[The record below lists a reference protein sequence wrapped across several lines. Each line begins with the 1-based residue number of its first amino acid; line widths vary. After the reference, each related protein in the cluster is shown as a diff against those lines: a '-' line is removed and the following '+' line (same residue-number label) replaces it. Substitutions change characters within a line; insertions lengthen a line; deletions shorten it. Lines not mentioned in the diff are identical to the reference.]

1 MNKSFL
7 IKYASLAVNIGVNIQ
22 KDNILVILAVNIGVN
37 IQKDNILVISSP
49 IETAEFARLITE
61 EAYKSGAKDVIVHYG
76 DQKLTKIKLENSS
89 LETISNIPEWQ
100 AESYNYYARQ
110 EACFI
115 SISASDPDGLKGVPV
130 EKIGAS
136 QKARTSALKEYFDN
150 SMSNKC
156 RWCVLSVP
164 TLSWAKK
171 VFPKVSDDEAM
182 ESLWDV
188 IFKTVRVDTENPV
201 NAWKKHNAYLEE
213 KIKFMNNNNFKSVH
227 LKSANGT
234 DLNIELP
241 EGHIWAGGSEG
252 DVNGIPFNAN
262 IPTEEVFTLPKKTGV
277 NGIVYSSKPLSYG
290 GNLID
295 NFSITFK
302 DGKAIDFTAE
312 TGYDVLKQMLES
324 DEGAK
329 YLGEV
334 AFVPYNSPISN
345 SKLIFFNTLFD
356 ENAACHLAF
365 GRAYESCVKDADKY
379 SEEELEKIGVNNS
392 IIHVDFMI
400 GTSDLEVTGINENGE
415 TIQIFSNG
423 NWAF

>member
-7 IKYASLAVNIGVNIQ
+7 IKYAS
-22 KDNILVILAVNIGVN
+22 LAVNIGVN

-201 NAWKKHNAYLEE
+201 NAWEKHNAYLEE

-356 ENAACHLAF
+356 ENTACHLAF

-392 IIHVDFMI
+392 VIHVDFMI

>member
-1 MNKSFL
+1 MNNDLLK
-7 IKYASLAVNIGVNIQ
+7 KYASLAVNT
-22 KDNILVILAVNIGVN
+22 GVN

-49 IETAEFARLITE
+49 IETAEFARLIAE
-61 EAYKSGAKDVIVHYG
+61 EAYKAGAKDVIVHYG

-89 LETISNIPEWQ
+89 LETIADYPDWM
-100 AESYNYYARQ
+100 AEGYNYYARQ
-110 EACFI
+110 GACFI
-115 SISASDPDGLKGVPV
+115 SIAASDPDGLKGIPV
-130 EKIGAS
+130 EKIGTS
-136 QKARTSALKEYFDN
+136 QKARTSALKEYYDN

-171 VFPKVSDDEAM
+171 VFPNASDDEAM
-182 ESLWDV
+182 KSLWDV

-201 NAWKKHNAYLEE
+201 KAWEKHNAYLEE
-213 KIKFMNNNNFKSVH
+213 KIKFMNDNNFKSVH
-227 LKSANGT
+227 LKSVNGT

-252 DVNGIPFNAN
+252 DVNGIAFNAN
-262 IPTEEVFTLPKKTGV
+262 MPTEEVFTLPKKTGV
-277 NGIVYSSKPLSYG
+277 NGVVYSSKPLSYG

-302 DGKAIDFTAE
+302 DGKVVDFTAE
-312 TGYDVLKQMLES
+312 TGYDVLKQMLDS

-334 AFVPYNSPISN
+334 AFVPYDSPISN

-365 GRAYESCVKDADKY
+365 GRAYESCIKDADKY

-392 IIHVDFMI
+392 VIHVDFMI
-400 GTSDLEVTGINENGE
+400 GTKDLEITGVNKNGE
-415 TIQIFSNG
+415 TIQIFTNG
-423 NWAF
+423 NWVN

>member
-7 IKYASLAVNIGVNIQ
+7 IKYAS
-22 KDNILVILAVNIGVN
+22 LAVNIGVN

-115 SISASDPDGLKGVPV
+115 SISASDPYGLKGVPV

-392 IIHVDFMI
+392 VIHVDFMI
-400 GTSDLEVTGINENGE
+400 GTSDLEITGINKNGE
-415 TIQIFSNG
+415 AIQIFSNG

>member
-7 IKYASLAVNIGVNIQ
+7 IKYAS
-22 KDNILVILAVNIGVN
+22 LAVNIGVN

-329 YLGEV
+329 YLGEA

-392 IIHVDFMI
+392 VIHVDFMI
-400 GTSDLEVTGINENGE
+400 GTSDLEITGINKNGE

>member
-1 MNKSFL
+1 M
-7 IKYASLAVNIGVNIQ
+7 
-22 KDNILVILAVNIGVN
+22 AVNIGVN

-201 NAWKKHNAYLEE
+201 NAWEKHNAYLEE

-241 EGHIWAGGSEG
+241 EGHIWAGGSER

-262 IPTEEVFTLPKKTGV
+262 MPTEEVFTLPKKTGV

>member
-7 IKYASLAVNIGVNIQ
+7 IKYAS
-22 KDNILVILAVNIGVN
+22 LAVNIGVN

-392 IIHVDFMI
+392 VIHVDFMI
-400 GTSDLEVTGINENGE
+400 GTSDLEITGINKNGK

-423 NWAF
+423 NKKKKK

>member
-7 IKYASLAVNIGVNIQ
+7 IKYAS
-22 KDNILVILAVNIGVN
+22 LAVNIGVN

-201 NAWKKHNAYLEE
+201 NAWEKHNAYLEE

-365 GRAYESCVKDADKY
+365 GRAYESCVKDTDKY

-392 IIHVDFMI
+392 VIHVDFMI
-400 GTSDLEVTGINENGE
+400 GTSDLEITGINKNGE

>member
-7 IKYASLAVNIGVNIQ
+7 IKYAS
-22 KDNILVILAVNIGVN
+22 LAVNIGVN

-356 ENAACHLAF
+356 ENATCHLAF

-392 IIHVDFMI
+392 VIHVDFMI
-400 GTSDLEVTGINENGE
+400 GTSDLEITGINKNGE
-415 TIQIFSNG
+415 AIQIFSNG

>member
-1 MNKSFL
+1 MDKNLLK
-7 IKYASLAVNIGVNIQ
+7 KYAMLAVNTGVNIK
-22 KDNILVILAVNIGVN
+22 KDNILVIT
-37 IQKDNILVISSP
+37 SP
-49 IETAEFARLITE
+49 IETAEFARLIAK
-61 EAYKSGAKDVIVHYG
+61 EAYNFGAKEVIVHYS
-76 DQKLTKIKLENSS
+76 DQQLTKIKLENSS
-89 LETISNIPEWQ
+89 LETISDYPSWM
-100 AESYNYYARQ
+100 AEGYNYYARQ
-110 EACFI
+110 GACFI
-115 SISASDPDGLKGVPV
+115 SIAASDPDGLKGVSV
-130 EKIGAS
+130 EKIGES
-136 QKARTSALKEYFDN
+136 QKARTTALKEYYDN

-171 VFPKVSDDEAM
+171 VFPNLSDEKAL

-188 IFKTVRVDTENPV
+188 IFKTVRVDTKDPIKAWEN
-201 NAWKKHNAYLEE
+201 HNAYLEE
-213 KIKFMNNNNFKSVH
+213 KIKFMNDNNFKSVH
-227 LKSANGT
+227 LKSSNGT

-241 EGHIWAGGSEG
+241 EGHIWAGGSEE
-252 DVNGIPFNAN
+252 DVKGIPFNAN
-262 IPTEEVFTLPKKTGV
+262 MPTEEIFTLPKKTGV

-302 DGKAIDFTAE
+302 DGRAIDFTAE
-312 TGYDVLKQMLES
+312 TGYDILKQMLES

-365 GRAYESCVKDADKY
+365 GRAYESCVKNADKY
-379 SEEELEKIGVNNS
+379 SEEELEKMGVNNS
-392 IIHVDFMI
+392 VIHVDFMI
-400 GTSDLEVTGINENGE
+400 GTSDLEITGINKNGE
-415 TIQIFSNG
+415 TIKIFSNG

>member
-7 IKYASLAVNIGVNIQ
+7 IKYAS
-22 KDNILVILAVNIGVN
+22 LAVNIGVN

-392 IIHVDFMI
+392 VIHVDFMI
-400 GTSDLEVTGINENGE
+400 GTSDLEITGINKNGE
-415 TIQIFSNG
+415 AIQIFSNG
-423 NWAF
+423 SWAF

>member
-7 IKYASLAVNIGVNIQ
+7 IKYAS
-22 KDNILVILAVNIGVN
+22 LAVNIGVN

-89 LETISNIPEWQ
+89 LETISNILEWQ

-201 NAWKKHNAYLEE
+201 NAWEKHNAYLEE

-241 EGHIWAGGSEG
+241 EGHIWAGGSER

-262 IPTEEVFTLPKKTGV
+262 MPTEEVFTLPKKTGV

>member
-1 MNKSFL
+1 MDKNLLK
-7 IKYASLAVNIGVNIQ
+7 KYAMLAVNTGVNIK
-22 KDNILVILAVNIGVN
+22 KDNILVIT
-37 IQKDNILVISSP
+37 SP
-49 IETAEFARLITE
+49 IETAEFARLIAK
-61 EAYKSGAKDVIVHYG
+61 EAYNFGAKEVIVHYS
-76 DQKLTKIKLENSS
+76 DQQLTKIKLENSS
-89 LETISNIPEWQ
+89 LETISDYPSWM
-100 AESYNYYARQ
+100 AEGYNYYARQ
-110 EACFI
+110 GACFI
-115 SISASDPDGLKGVPV
+115 SIAASDPDGLKGVSV
-130 EKIGAS
+130 EKIGES
-136 QKARTSALKEYFDN
+136 QKARTTALKEYYDN

-171 VFPKVSDDEAM
+171 IFPNLSDEKAL

-188 IFKTVRVDTENPV
+188 IFKTVRVDTKDPIKAWEN
-201 NAWKKHNAYLEE
+201 HNAYLEE
-213 KIKFMNNNNFKSVH
+213 KIKFMNENNFKSVH
-227 LKSANGT
+227 LKSSNGT

-241 EGHIWAGGSEG
+241 EGHIWAGGSEE
-252 DVNGIPFNAN
+252 DVKGIPFNAN
-262 IPTEEVFTLPKKTGV
+262 MPTEEIFTLPKKTGV

-302 DGKAIDFTAE
+302 DGRAIDFTAE
-312 TGYDVLKQMLES
+312 TGYDILKQMLES

-365 GRAYESCVKDADKY
+365 GRAYESCVKNADKY
-379 SEEELEKIGVNNS
+379 SEEELEKMGVNNS
-392 IIHVDFMI
+392 VIHVDFMI
-400 GTSDLEVTGINENGE
+400 GTSDLEITGINKNGE
-415 TIQIFSNG
+415 TIKIFSNG

>member
-7 IKYASLAVNIGVNIQ
+7 IKYAS
-22 KDNILVILAVNIGVN
+22 LAVNIGVN

-302 DGKAIDFTAE
+302 DGKAIDFTAV
-312 TGYDVLKQMLES
+312 TGYHVLKQMLES

-392 IIHVDFMI
+392 VIHVDFMI
-400 GTSDLEVTGINENGE
+400 GTSDLEITGINKNGE
-415 TIQIFSNG
+415 AIQIFSNG

>member
-7 IKYASLAVNIGVNIQ
+7 IKYAS
-22 KDNILVILAVNIGVN
+22 LAVNIGVN

-201 NAWKKHNAYLEE
+201 NSWEKHNAYLEE

-241 EGHIWAGGSEG
+241 EGHIWAGGSER

-262 IPTEEVFTLPKKTGV
+262 MPTEEVFTLPKKTGV

-334 AFVPYNSPISN
+334 AFVPYNSHISN

>member
-22 KDNILVILAVNIGVN
+22 KDNILI
-37 IQKDNILVISSP
+37 ISSP

-201 NAWKKHNAYLEE
+201 NAWEKHNAYLEE

-392 IIHVDFMI
+392 VIHVDFMI

>member
-1 MNKSFL
+1 MDKNLLK
-7 IKYASLAVNIGVNIQ
+7 KYAMLAVNTGVNIK
-22 KDNILVILAVNIGVN
+22 KDNILVIT
-37 IQKDNILVISSP
+37 SP
-49 IETAEFARLITE
+49 IETAEFARLIAK
-61 EAYKSGAKDVIVHYG
+61 EAYNFGAKEVIVHYS
-76 DQKLTKIKLENSS
+76 DQQLTKIKLENSS
-89 LETISNIPEWQ
+89 LETISDYPSWM
-100 AESYNYYARQ
+100 AEGYNYYARQ
-110 EACFI
+110 GACFI
-115 SISASDPDGLKGVPV
+115 SIAASDPDGLKGVSV
-130 EKIGAS
+130 EKIGES
-136 QKARTSALKEYFDN
+136 QKARTTALKEYYDN

-171 VFPKVSDDEAM
+171 VFPNLSDEKAL

-188 IFKTVRVDTENPV
+188 IFKTVRVDTKDPIKAWEN
-201 NAWKKHNAYLEE
+201 HNAYLEE
-213 KIKFMNNNNFKSVH
+213 KIKFMNDNNFKSVH
-227 LKSANGT
+227 LKSSNGT

-241 EGHIWAGGSEG
+241 EGHIWAGGSEE
-252 DVNGIPFNAN
+252 DVKGIPFNAN
-262 IPTEEVFTLPKKTGV
+262 MPTEEIFTLPKKTGV

-295 NFSITFK
+295 NFSITFE
-302 DGKAIDFTAE
+302 DGRAIDFTAE
-312 TGYDVLKQMLES
+312 TGYDILKQMLES

-365 GRAYESCVKDADKY
+365 GRAYESCVKNADKY
-379 SEEELEKIGVNNS
+379 SEEELEKMGVNNS
-392 IIHVDFMI
+392 VIHFMI
-400 GTSDLEVTGINENGE
+400 GTSDLEITGINKNGE
-415 TIQIFSNG
+415 TIKIFSNG

>member
-7 IKYASLAVNIGVNIQ
+7 IKYAS
-22 KDNILVILAVNIGVN
+22 LAVNIGVN

-201 NAWKKHNAYLEE
+201 NAWEKHNAYLEE

-262 IPTEEVFTLPKKTGV
+262 IPNEEVFTLPKKTGV

-392 IIHVDFMI
+392 VIHVDFMI

>member
-1 MNKSFL
+1 MDKNLLK
-7 IKYASLAVNIGVNIQ
+7 KYAKLAVNTGVNIQ
-22 KDNILVILAVNIGVN
+22 KDNILVIT
-37 IQKDNILVISSP
+37 SP
-49 IETAEFARLITE
+49 IETAEFARLIAE
-61 EAYKSGAKDVIVHYG
+61 EAYKAGAKDVVVHYC
-76 DQKLTKIKLENSS
+76 DQQLTKIKLENSS
-89 LETISNIPEWQ
+89 LETIADYPAWM
-100 AESYNYYARQ
+100 AEGYNYYARQ
-110 EACFI
+110 GACFI
-115 SISASDPDGLKGVPV
+115 SIAASDPDGLKGVSV
-130 EKIGAS
+130 DKIGTS
-136 QKARTSALKEYFDN
+136 QKARTTALKEYYDN

-171 VFPKVSDDEAM
+171 VFPNVSDEEAM
-182 ESLWDV
+182 ESLWNV

-201 NAWKKHNAYLEE
+201 NAWEKHNAYLEE
-213 KIKFMNNNNFKSVH
+213 KIKFMNDNNFKSVH
-227 LKSANGT
+227 LKSSNGT

-252 DVNGIPFNAN
+252 DVKGIPFNAN
-262 IPTEEVFTLPKKTGV
+262 MPTEEVFTLPKKTGV
-277 NGIVYSSKPLSYG
+277 NGVVYSSKPLSYG

-302 DGKAIDFTAE
+302 DGKAVDFTAE
-312 TGYDVLKQMLES
+312 TGYDVLKQMLDS
-324 DEGAK
+324 DEGSK

-334 AFVPYNSPISN
+334 AFVPYDSPISN

-392 IIHVDFMI
+392 VIHVDFMI
-400 GTSDLEVTGINENGE
+400 GTSDLEITGINKNGE

>member
-7 IKYASLAVNIGVNIQ
+7 IKYAS
-22 KDNILVILAVNIGVN
+22 LAVNIGVN

-392 IIHVDFMI
+392 VIHVDFMI
-400 GTSDLEVTGINENGE
+400 GTSDLEITVINKNGE
-415 TIQIFSNG
+415 AIQIFSNG

>member
-7 IKYASLAVNIGVNIQ
+7 IKYAS
-22 KDNILVILAVNIGVN
+22 LAVNIGVN

-345 SKLIFFNTLFD
+345 SKLIFINTLFD

-392 IIHVDFMI
+392 VIHVDFMI
-400 GTSDLEVTGINENGE
+400 GTSDLEITGINKNGE
-415 TIQIFSNG
+415 AIQIFSNG

>member
-7 IKYASLAVNIGVNIQ
+7 IKYAS
-22 KDNILVILAVNIGVN
+22 LAVNIGVN

-150 SMSNKC
+150 LLSNKC

-392 IIHVDFMI
+392 VIHVDFMI
-400 GTSDLEVTGINENGE
+400 GTSDLEITGINKNGE
-415 TIQIFSNG
+415 AIQIFSNG

>member
-7 IKYASLAVNIGVNIQ
+7 IKYAS
-22 KDNILVILAVNIGVN
+22 LAVNIGVN

-365 GRAYESCVKDADKY
+365 GRAYESCVKDADK
-379 SEEELEKIGVNNS
+379 
-392 IIHVDFMI
+392 
-400 GTSDLEVTGINENGE
+400 
-415 TIQIFSNG
+415 
-423 NWAF
+423 

>member
-7 IKYASLAVNIGVNIQ
+7 IKYAS
-22 KDNILVILAVNIGVN
+22 LAVNIGVN

-201 NAWKKHNAYLEE
+201 NAWEKHNAYLEE

-392 IIHVDFMI
+392 VIHVDFMI
-400 GTSDLEVTGINENGE
+400 GTSDLKITGINKNGE

>member
-1 MNKSFL
+1 MDKNLLK
-7 IKYASLAVNIGVNIQ
+7 KYAMLAVNTGVNIK
-22 KDNILVILAVNIGVN
+22 KDNILVIT
-37 IQKDNILVISSP
+37 SP
-49 IETAEFARLITE
+49 IETAEFARLIAK
-61 EAYKSGAKDVIVHYG
+61 EAYNFGAKEVIVHYS
-76 DQKLTKIKLENSS
+76 DQQLTKIKLENSS
-89 LETISNIPEWQ
+89 LETISDYPSWM
-100 AESYNYYARQ
+100 AEGYNYYARQ
-110 EACFI
+110 GACFI
-115 SISASDPDGLKGVPV
+115 SIAASDPDGLKGVSV
-130 EKIGAS
+130 EKIGES
-136 QKARTSALKEYFDN
+136 QKARTTALKEYYDN

-171 VFPKVSDDEAM
+171 VFPNLSDEKAL

-188 IFKTVRVDTENPV
+188 IFKTVRVDTKDPIKAWEN
-201 NAWKKHNAYLEE
+201 HNAYLEE
-213 KIKFMNNNNFKSVH
+213 KIKFMNENNFKSVH
-227 LKSANGT
+227 LKSSNGT

-241 EGHIWAGGSEG
+241 EGHIWAGGSEE
-252 DVNGIPFNAN
+252 DVKGIPFNAN
-262 IPTEEVFTLPKKTGV
+262 MPTEEIFTLPKKTGV

-302 DGKAIDFTAE
+302 DGRAIDFTAE
-312 TGYDVLKQMLES
+312 TGYDILKQMLES

-365 GRAYESCVKDADKY
+365 GRAYESCVKNADKY
-379 SEEELEKIGVNNS
+379 SEEELEKMGVNNS
-392 IIHVDFMI
+392 VIHVDFMI
-400 GTSDLEVTGINENGE
+400 GTSDLEITGINKNGE
-415 TIQIFSNG
+415 TIKIFSNG
-423 NWAF
+423 NWTF

>member
-7 IKYASLAVNIGVNIQ
+7 IKYAS
-22 KDNILVILAVNIGVN
+22 LAVNIGVN

-312 TGYDVLKQMLES
+312 TGYDVLKQMLDS

-334 AFVPYNSPISN
+334 AFVPYDSPISN

-392 IIHVDFMI
+392 VIHVDFMI
-400 GTSDLEVTGINENGE
+400 GTSDLEITGINKNGE

>member
-7 IKYASLAVNIGVNIQ
+7 IKYAS
-22 KDNILVILAVNIGVN
+22 LAVNIGVN

-201 NAWKKHNAYLEE
+201 NAWEKHNAYLEE
-213 KIKFMNNNNFKSVH
+213 KIKFMNDNNFKSVH

-392 IIHVDFMI
+392 VIHVDFMI
-400 GTSDLEVTGINENGE
+400 GTSDLEITGINKSGE
-415 TIQIFSNG
+415 TVQIFSNG

>member
-7 IKYASLAVNIGVNIQ
+7 IKYAS
-22 KDNILVILAVNIGVN
+22 LAVNIGVN

-136 QKARTSALKEYFDN
+136 QKARTSALKDYFDN

-392 IIHVDFMI
+392 VIHVDFMI
-400 GTSDLEVTGINENGE
+400 GTSDLEITGINKNGE

>member
-7 IKYASLAVNIGVNIQ
+7 IKYAS
-22 KDNILVILAVNIGVN
+22 LAVNIGVN

-201 NAWKKHNAYLEE
+201 NAWEKHNAYLEE

-241 EGHIWAGGSEG
+241 EGHIWAGGSER

-262 IPTEEVFTLPKKTGV
+262 MPTEEVFTLPKKTGV

-312 TGYDVLKQMLES
+312 TGYNVLKQMLES

>member
-1 MNKSFL
+1 MDKNLLK
-7 IKYASLAVNIGVNIQ
+7 KYAMLAVNTGVNIK
-22 KDNILVILAVNIGVN
+22 KDNILVIT
-37 IQKDNILVISSP
+37 SP
-49 IETAEFARLITE
+49 IETAEFARLIAK
-61 EAYKSGAKDVIVHYG
+61 EAYNFGAKEVIVHYS
-76 DQKLTKIKLENSS
+76 DQQLTKIKLENSS
-89 LETISNIPEWQ
+89 LETISDYPSWM
-100 AESYNYYARQ
+100 AEGYNYYARQ
-110 EACFI
+110 GACFI
-115 SISASDPDGLKGVPV
+115 SIAASDPDGLKGVSV
-130 EKIGAS
+130 EKIGES
-136 QKARTSALKEYFDN
+136 QKARTTALKEYYDN

-171 VFPKVSDDEAM
+171 VFPNLSDEKAL

-188 IFKTVRVDTENPV
+188 IFKTVRVDTKDPIKAWEN
-201 NAWKKHNAYLEE
+201 HNAYLEE
-213 KIKFMNNNNFKSVH
+213 KIKFMNENNFKSVH
-227 LKSANGT
+227 LKSSNGT

-241 EGHIWAGGSEG
+241 EGHIWAGGSEE
-252 DVNGIPFNAN
+252 DVKGIPFNAN
-262 IPTEEVFTLPKKTGV
+262 MPTEEIFTLPKKTGV

-295 NFSITFK
+295 NFSITFE
-302 DGKAIDFTAE
+302 DGRAIDFTAE
-312 TGYDVLKQMLES
+312 TGYDILKQMLES

-365 GRAYESCVKDADKY
+365 GRAYESCVKNADKY
-379 SEEELEKIGVNNS
+379 SEEELEKMGVNNS
-392 IIHVDFMI
+392 VIHVDFMI
-400 GTSDLEVTGINENGE
+400 GTSDLEITGINKNGE
-415 TIQIFSNG
+415 TIKIFSNG

>member
-7 IKYASLAVNIGVNIQ
+7 IKYAS
-22 KDNILVILAVNIGVN
+22 LAVNIGVN

-392 IIHVDFMI
+392 VIHVVFMI
-400 GTSDLEVTGINENGE
+400 GTSDLEITGINKNGE
-415 TIQIFSNG
+415 SIQIFSNG

>member
-7 IKYASLAVNIGVNIQ
+7 IKYAS
-22 KDNILVILAVNIGVN
+22 LAVNIGVN

-365 GRAYESCVKDADKY
+365 GRAYESCVKNADKY

-392 IIHVDFMI
+392 VIHVDFMI
-400 GTSDLEVTGINENGE
+400 GTSDLEITGINKNGE
-415 TIQIFSNG
+415 AIQIFSNG

>member
-7 IKYASLAVNIGVNIQ
+7 IKYAS
-22 KDNILVILAVNIGVN
+22 LAVNIGVN

>member
-1 MNKSFL
+1 MDKNLLK
-7 IKYASLAVNIGVNIQ
+7 KYAMLAVNTGVNIK
-22 KDNILVILAVNIGVN
+22 KDNILVIT
-37 IQKDNILVISSP
+37 SP
-49 IETAEFARLITE
+49 IETAEFARLIAK
-61 EAYKSGAKDVIVHYG
+61 EAYNFGAKEVIVHYS
-76 DQKLTKIKLENSS
+76 DQQLTKIKLENSS
-89 LETISNIPEWQ
+89 LETISDYPSWM
-100 AESYNYYARQ
+100 AEGYNYYARQ
-110 EACFI
+110 GACFI
-115 SISASDPDGLKGVPV
+115 SIAASDPDGLKGVSV
-130 EKIGAS
+130 EKISES
-136 QKARTSALKEYFDN
+136 QKARTTALKEYYDN

-171 VFPKVSDDEAM
+171 VFPNLSDEKAL

-188 IFKTVRVDTENPV
+188 IFKTVRVDTKDPIKAWEN
-201 NAWKKHNAYLEE
+201 HNAYLEE
-213 KIKFMNNNNFKSVH
+213 KIKFMNENNFKSVH
-227 LKSANGT
+227 LKSSNGT

-241 EGHIWAGGSEG
+241 EGHIWAGGSEE
-252 DVNGIPFNAN
+252 DVKGIPFNAN
-262 IPTEEVFTLPKKTGV
+262 MPTEEIFTLPKKTGV

-302 DGKAIDFTAE
+302 DGRAKDFTAE
-312 TGYDVLKQMLES
+312 TGYDILKQMLES

-365 GRAYESCVKDADKY
+365 GRAYESCVKNADKY
-379 SEEELEKIGVNNS
+379 SEEELERMGVNNS
-392 IIHVDFMI
+392 VIHVDFMI
-400 GTSDLEVTGINENGE
+400 GTSDLEITGINKNGE
-415 TIQIFSNG
+415 TIKIFSNG

>member
-7 IKYASLAVNIGVNIQ
+7 IKYAS
-22 KDNILVILAVNIGVN
+22 LAVNIGVN

-182 ESLWDV
+182 ESLWGV

-392 IIHVDFMI
+392 VIHVDFMI
-400 GTSDLEVTGINENGE
+400 GTSDLEITGINKNGE

>member
-1 MNKSFL
+1 MDKNLLK
-7 IKYASLAVNIGVNIQ
+7 KYAMLAVNTGVNIK
-22 KDNILVILAVNIGVN
+22 KDNILVIT
-37 IQKDNILVISSP
+37 SP
-49 IETAEFARLITE
+49 IETAEFARLIAK
-61 EAYKSGAKDVIVHYG
+61 EAYNFGAKEVIVHYS
-76 DQKLTKIKLENSS
+76 DQQLTKIKLENSS
-89 LETISNIPEWQ
+89 LETISDYPSWM
-100 AESYNYYARQ
+100 AEGYNYYARQ
-110 EACFI
+110 GACFI
-115 SISASDPDGLKGVPV
+115 SIAASDPDGLKGVSV
-130 EKIGAS
+130 EKIGES
-136 QKARTSALKEYFDN
+136 QKARTTALKEYYDN

-171 VFPKVSDDEAM
+171 VFPNLSDEKAL

-188 IFKTVRVDTENPV
+188 IFKTVRVDTKDPIKAWEN
-201 NAWKKHNAYLEE
+201 HNAYLEE
-213 KIKFMNNNNFKSVH
+213 KIKFMNENNFKSVH
-227 LKSANGT
+227 LKSSNGT

-241 EGHIWAGGSEG
+241 EGHIWAGGSEE
-252 DVNGIPFNAN
+252 DVKGIPFNAN
-262 IPTEEVFTLPKKTGV
+262 MPTEEIFTLPKKTGV

-302 DGKAIDFTAE
+302 DGRAIDFTAE
-312 TGYDVLKQMLES
+312 TGYDILKQMLES

-365 GRAYESCVKDADKY
+365 GRAYESCVKNADKY
-379 SEEELEKIGVNNS
+379 SEEELEKMGVNNS
-392 IIHVDFMI
+392 VIHVDFMI
-400 GTSDLEVTGINENGE
+400 GTSDLEITGINKNGE
-415 TIQIFSNG
+415 TIKIFSNG

>member
-7 IKYASLAVNIGVNIQ
+7 IKYAS
-22 KDNILVILAVNIGVN
+22 LAVNIGVN

-188 IFKTVRVDTENPV
+188 IFKTVRFDTENPV
-201 NAWKKHNAYLEE
+201 NAWEKHNAYLEE

-241 EGHIWAGGSEG
+241 EGHIWAGGSER

-262 IPTEEVFTLPKKTGV
+262 MPTEEVFTLPKKTGV

>member
-7 IKYASLAVNIGVNIQ
+7 IKYAS
-22 KDNILVILAVNIGVN
+22 LAVNIGVN

-392 IIHVDFMI
+392 VIHVDFMI
-400 GTSDLEVTGINENGE
+400 GTSDLEITGINKNGE
-415 TIQIFSNG
+415 AIQIFSNG
-423 NWAF
+423 NWVF

>member
-7 IKYASLAVNIGVNIQ
+7 IKYAS
-22 KDNILVILAVNIGVN
+22 LAVNIGVN

-171 VFPKVSDDEAM
+171 VFPKVSDYEAI

-392 IIHVDFMI
+392 VIHVDFMI
-400 GTSDLEVTGINENGE
+400 GTSDLEITGINKNGE